1 MVIACKGIDI
11 LKRVL
16 CLLLCVVLLF
26 CFFMCPRASAVAL
39 EATTVAYAGLLVG
52 TLLVGAG
59 VAFSNPG
66 DMAKAGNA
74 MYRTLQKGNEAIA
87 SKIAAISVWAVD
99 HGKSIGSA
107 ALRIGKDLY
116 QGIVDAFNSICSNGV
131 ITVPGAPDGAV
142 SFSDNDKLSDYMVN
156 SNLRPPFYFY
166 YNDYNSDG
174 GFVPFLFYVNLI
186 LNSDGLV
193 AQVSRGAP
201 KDQPLDLVTYN
212 YPFDSAPVSYMMSF
226 GRKSFRNSLS
236 VNVLLKN
243 GNYDGWSEIT
253 SDLPLASNDRPVAV
267 SASVGIPVSGDL
279 AYPSDHY
286 LVKMPDIPSVDT
298 GTGEVTYPD
307 SIAYTKDAV
316 AVPYPVDS
324 EGVKVPDIPFDKVV
338 DQSTGKTLDG
348 TDTGTD
354 TDNPSKP
361 GEGTDTDNP
370 NWPDTGSLSLPKLIA
385 SKFPFCIPFDVA
397 RLIGLLEA
405 EPKAPVFRI
414 PVVYANIVNEEIVI
428 DFDKFADVL
437 QIIRWGEIMLFVAGL
452 VVITRNYIKW

>member
-26 CFFMCPRASAVAL
+26 CFFMVPRAGAVAL
-39 EATTVAYAGLLVG
+39 EATTIAYGGLLVG
-52 TLLVGAG
+52 TILVGAG
-59 VAFSNPG
+59 VVFSSHG
-66 DMAKAGNA
+66 DMVKVGNA
-74 MYRTLQKGNEAIA
+74 MYKTLVNGSSAIG
-87 SKIAAISVWAVD
+87 KTISSISAWAVE
-99 HGKSIGSA
+99 HGTSLAKG
-107 ALRIGKDLY
+107 ALRVGKDMY
-116 QGIVDAFNSICSNGV
+116 QAIVDAFNASYSGGVYSITGQ
-131 ITVPGAPDGAV
+131 D
-142 SFSDNDKLSDYMVN
+142 
-156 SNLRPPFYFY
+156 
-166 YNDYNSDG
+166 
-174 GFVPFLFYVNLI
+174 FYVNSLSAVPAFADSFTA
-186 LNSDGLV
+186 LRAAGFTGALADGTKV
-193 AQVSRGAP
+193 DGRIIADHSSGNWMYRYEYYQNGQIAAQDFYGPYIDPRQFFFCFDVSN
-201 KDQPLDLVTYN
+201 T
-212 YPFDSAPVSYMMSF
+212 DSAWLKLGRVDPDGTVVLNAASIDFWRDVPFSVSAVGGVSIP
-226 GRKSFRNSLS
+226 S
-236 VNVLLKN
+236 
-243 GNYDGWSEIT
+243 
-253 SDLPLASNDRPVAV
+253 SDLK
-267 SASVGIPVSGDL
+267 
-279 AYPSDHY
+279 YPSDDY
-286 LVKMPDIPSVDT
+286 LVRMPDIPSVDT
-298 GTGEVTYPD
+298 GTGDVTYPD

-316 AVPYPVDS
+316 AVPYPVDT
-324 EGVKVPDIPFDKVV
+324 EGVKVPDIPFDKPV
-338 DQSTGKTLDG
+338 DKSTGKTLDG

-397 RLIGLLEA
+397 RLVGLLEA